1 LTTVIQVFKNPATDV
16 WGFWGNFCTGKS
28 FMPRRIF
35 WSLLVTLG
43 MIVSAS
49 VSLYSQSTYGSIA
62 GSVTD
67 TSGAAITDANVT
79 LTNLGTQE
87 KRTQSSGAD
96 GLFTFVNLF
105 PGQYRID
112 VEKQGF
118 KHFVRNPITVQV
130 QQDTRID
137 AALQVGE
144 VSQVVEVTSE
154 TPLLQAETSSLGQV
168 VEERKANELP
178 LNGRNIF
185 NLITVSP
192 GAVAQGGSGGSPVG
206 QNPFSW
212 GNYQIGGSFANQG
225 AEYLDGQ
232 PLNIGYI
239 NLPIIIPTQDSV
251 GEFKV
256 QYSNLGAE
264 WGKFSGGVVNLS
276 TKSGTNSWH
285 GSGYEY
291 FRNKVLNANE
301 YFNKASELASGSA
314 NTPPPWTQNQYGF
327 QVGGPVIKDKT
338 FFYVSWEQYR
348 QRTGSPFTTT
358 VPQAAMLTGDFSSLC
373 TLPVSEGGAG
383 GTFNGGICSNL
394 AGQLYDPY
402 GATATGDRTG
412 HPYPNNQIPASE
424 FSTATQVL
432 WKTYFPAPNSAGDIN
447 NFISAA
453 PAGGNTNEFV
463 ARGDQNIGSNTRLF
477 GRFAYFGLTDL
488 PVNPF
493 GTGLCLD
500 RCAEK
505 YHSKLI
511 AVGVNHTFTPTTI
524 LDVNIAA
531 SRFVYGRQPI
541 LSGFDLTTLGWPAT
555 YNTPG
560 SSMRTPPTPAFPFPN
575 DVGKSQ
581 GNSAIG
587 DHNTQYNVSPVFTLI
602 RGKHTIQAG
611 GQVEW
616 GLDNYFQTNIA
627 SGAFAFGGN
636 WTTAAAG
643 ASNPDFAFADFLLG
657 LSQNEGNFVNQ
668 TEGVAQ
674 VPAQTKGSQVYR
686 ALFADDTWH
695 LTPKLTV
702 NLGLRYELQGTWSD
716 AYKRLS
722 YWDPL
727 ATNSVATGCGGTA
740 GTPCPGDAFLVG
752 TGRNTSNNN
761 IPMDKKAF
769 SPRLGFA
776 FSADPKTVI
785 RGGYGIFY
793 IPNYVSF
800 GLNPDNDFVN
810 LASTPLHATND
821 GFITPAAMLDGDD
834 CGYTSAGFTGTSVF
848 TPRGPNGFGC
858 TQSGPFGNSGILPPP
873 GRNFAPL
880 AGTLAPFPA
889 DVSSF
894 ALFTASPNLAPY
906 YGATGHGNPQW
917 GYVEQWN
924 FDIQRQ
930 LPAGFFADV
939 AYAGSHGV
947 HLEQYQTEVNQL
959 PDTLWSQGAALS
971 TQVTNP
977 MAGTNPN
984 PSLNGAMIA
993 AGQLERAYPEYN
1005 QVQLAGFGCCSS
1017 TYNSL
1022 QATVTRRFQGGGTLL
1037 VAYTNAKLLS
1047 NTDTLTSW
1055 LEGPTGGVPG
1065 VQDWDNLNGEKSLS
1079 AQDVS
1084 QRLVISY
1091 VLDLPFGHGKMF
1103 ANNFTGVMNGV
1114 VSGWGVNGITTFQRG
1129 FPLKISYSG
1138 STPLEQANLGVS
1150 NIRPDVVPGCDKK
1163 AGGGHIT
1170 NWFNTACFV
1179 TPPNYGPGSES
1190 RVDPTL
1196 RGPGIN
1202 NFDFALFKQTKVS
1215 ERLGVE
1221 FRAEFFNIFN
1231 HPYFSQPATG
1241 CGNDSIVPQEGLPCN
1256 TGAIGVINSTIQG
1269 GVASPERLV
1278 QLVLKFVF

>member
-1 LTTVIQVFKNPATDV
+1 
-16 WGFWGNFCTGKS
+16 
-28 FMPRRIF
+28 MPSRIF
-35 WSLLVTLG
+35 WSLLLSIG
-43 MIVSAS
+43 ILAS
-49 VSLYSQSTYGSIA
+49 TSLSLFGQSTYGTIA
-62 GSVTD
+62 GAVTD
-67 TSGAAITDANVT
+67 TSGASVTDANVI

-118 KHFVRNPITVQV
+118 KHFVRTPVTVEV
-130 QQDTRID
+130 QQNTRID

-154 TPLLQAETSSLGQV
+154 TPLLQTESSSLGQV
-168 VEERKANELP
+168 VEQRKADELP

-185 NLITVSP
+185 NLIIVSP
-192 GAVAQGGSGGSPVG
+192 AAVAQGGSGGSPVG

-264 WGKFSGGVVNLS
+264 WGKFSGGVTNLS

-285 GSGYEY
+285 GSAYEY

-301 YFNKASELASGSA
+301 YFNKQTELANGGKNVA
-314 NTPPPWTQNQYGF
+314 PPWTQNQYGG

-348 QRTGSPFTTT
+348 QRTGSPFTTS
-358 VPQAAMLTGDFSSLC
+358 VPQTAMLTGDFSSLC
-373 TLPVSEGGAG
+373 TLPVAQGGAG
-383 GTFNGGICSNL
+383 GTFNGSGICSAA
-394 AGQLYDPY
+394 AGQIYDPY
-402 GATATGDRTG
+402 SATASGARS
-412 HPYPNNQIPASE
+412 PYPNNQIPASE
-424 FSTATQVL
+424 FSTATAVL
-432 WKTYFPAPNSAGDIN
+432 AKKYFPAPNLPGAVQ
-447 NFISAA
+447 NFLSAA
-453 PAGGNTNEFV
+453 PSGGNTNEFV
-463 ARGDQNIGSNTRLF
+463 ARGDQNLGHNTHLF
-477 GRFAYFGLTDL
+477 GRFAYYGLTDL
-488 PVNPF
+488 PSNPL

-505 YHSKLI
+505 YHTKMI
-511 AVGVNHTFTPTTI
+511 AVGVNHVFTSTTI
-524 LDVNIAA
+524 LDVNLSA
-531 SRFVYGRQPI
+531 SRFVYGRQPL
-541 LSGFDLTTLGWPAT
+541 LSGFDLTTLGWPST
-555 YNTPG
+555 YNSPPST
-560 SSMRTPPTPAFPFPN
+560 MRTPPTPAFPFNN

-587 DHNTQYNVSPVFTLI
+587 DHNSQYNISPAFTLI
-602 RGKHTIQAG
+602 RGKHTIQTGA
-611 GQVEW
+611 QYEI

-636 WTTAAAG
+636 WTTATGGAG
-643 ASNPDFAFADFLLG
+643 LVTNPNFAFADFLLG
-657 LSQNEGNFVNQ
+657 LSQNEGSFVNQ

-674 VPAQTKGSQVYR
+674 VPAQTKGKQTYR
-686 ALFADDTWH
+686 AFYADDTWH
-695 LTPKLTV
+695 LTPRFTV

-716 AYKRLS
+716 AYGRLS
-722 YWDPL
+722 YWDPTAIN
-727 ATNSVATGCGGTA
+727 ATVSGCSGA
-740 GTPCPGDAFLVG
+740 GTTCPGDAFLVG
-752 TGRNTSNNN
+752 TGRNSSQNN

-769 SPRLGFA
+769 SPRVGFA
-776 FSADPKTVI
+776 YSFDSKTVV

-800 GLNPDNDFVN
+800 GLNPDNDVVN

-821 GFITPAAMLDGDD
+821 SFITPAAMLDGDG
-834 CGYTSAGFTGTSVF
+834 CSFNFTGASVF
-848 TPRGPNGFGC
+848 PLRGPNNFGC
-858 TQSGPFGNSGILPPP
+858 AQSGPFGNSGILPPP

-880 AGTLAPFPA
+880 AGTLAPFAA
-889 DVSSF
+889 DISSF
-894 ALFTASPNLAPY
+894 TAFSGGPTLAPY
-906 YGATGHGNPQW
+906 YGVNGHSNPKW

-939 AYAGSHGV
+939 AYAGSHGI
-947 HLEQYQTEVNQL
+947 HLQQYSTHVDQL
-959 PDTLWSQGAALS
+959 PDTLWSQGAAL
-971 TQVTNP
+971 TAQVANP

-984 PSLNGAMIA
+984 PSLNGPTVA
-993 AGQLERAYPEYN
+993 AGQLLRPYPQYN
-1005 QVQLAGFGCCSS
+1005 DLNLAGYGCCESS
-1017 TYNSL
+1017 YNSL

-1037 VAYTNAKLLS
+1037 VAYTNAKLIS

-1055 LEGPTGGVPG
+1055 LEGPTGGVGG
-1065 VQDWDNLNGEKSLS
+1065 VQDWNNLSGERSLS
-1079 AQDVS
+1079 SQDVS

-1091 VLDLPFGHGKMF
+1091 VLDLPFGHGKAF
-1103 ANNFTGVMNGV
+1103 AANLTGIANGV
-1114 VSGWGVNGITTFQRG
+1114 VSGWGVDGITTFQRG
-1129 FPLKISYSG
+1129 FPLKITYAG
-1138 STPLEQANLGVS
+1138 STPLEAANLGVS

-1163 AGGGHIT
+1163 AGGGHLSQ
-1170 NWFNTACFV
+1170 WFNTSCFAN
-1179 TPPNYGPGSES
+1179 PPDFGPGTES
-1190 RVDPTL
+1190 RADSVL

-1202 NFDFALFKQTKVS
+1202 NFDFAVFKKTNIG
-1215 ERLGVE
+1215 ERMGVE
-1221 FRAEFFNIFN
+1221 FRTEFFNIFN
-1231 HPYFSQPATG
+1231 HPYFSMPATG
-1241 CGNDSIVPQEGLPCN
+1241 F
-1256 TGAIGVINSTIQG
+1256 GAAGFGVINSTVQG
-1269 GVASPERLV
+1269 GVASPERLI
-1278 QLVLKFVF
+1278 QFALKFVF